1 MAGEGD
7 DITVIC
13 ARWSEKNR
21 RRTPGAIVERCG
33 GCRRR
38 LIGAPAGQRVQP
50 DPGFSKRYLC
60 IRCAQAESPD
70 EMAAPAPGSLEEA
83 AKVIGQTGAIVAGS
97 QMSRIKLKDF
107 DPKEIDGDA

>member
-1 MAGEGD
+1 MSGEQD

-13 ARWSEKNR
+13 ARWSEKTR
-21 RRTPGAIVERCG
+21 RRTPGAIVERCS

-38 LIGAPAGQRVQP
+38 LIVAPAGQRVEP

-60 IRCAQAESPD
+60 IGCAQAESPD

-83 AKVIGQTGAIVAGS
+83 AKVIGPANAIIAGS
-97 QMSRIKLKDF
+97 QMGRTKLKDF
-107 DPKEIDGDA
+107 DPKQIDGDA